1 MNGVWSGPDPVVEV
15 RNGSVFIENL
25 SLVERLGAEDDDD
38 GEFRAFVHD
47 PDDLPES
54 MLSGVS
60 GEVGAFPL
68 ELQRGQALKL
78 LEQLLVI
85 FNK

>member
-1 MNGVWSGPDPVVEV
+1 MSSGWSGPDPVVEA

-25 SLVERLGAEDDDD
+25 SLVERLGGEEDD

-78 LEQLLVI
+78 LEELLRV